1 MVIGVHGLVGLYVL
15 WLVGDLI
22 KKERGYVTT
31 QELRMAGMIAQQKFS
46 VIVKHD
52 VVMSLPVQFAKI
64 LTQSFTGKSV
74 VWIAIS

>member
-1 MVIGVHGLVGLYVL
+1 MVIGVHGLVGPYAL

-31 QELRMAGMIAQQKFS
+31 QELRMAGKIAQQNFS

-52 VVMSLPVQFAKI
+52 VAMSLPVQFAKI
-64 LTQSFTGKSV
+64 LTQSSTGESV
-74 VWIAIS
+74 VSIAIS